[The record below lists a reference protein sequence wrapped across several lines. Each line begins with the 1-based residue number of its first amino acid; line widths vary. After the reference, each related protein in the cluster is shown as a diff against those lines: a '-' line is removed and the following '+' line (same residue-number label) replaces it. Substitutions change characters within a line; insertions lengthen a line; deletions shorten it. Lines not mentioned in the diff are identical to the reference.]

1 MLTSRLRKFFGPR
14 FAFVC
19 LVFLAACGSDS
30 KPDDS
35 FVGEEGLLADQADDV
50 VDVSE
55 ASN

>member
-35 FVGEEGLLADQADDV
+35 FVEEEGLLADQADDV